1 MAFALNH
8 KQLERLR
15 DVFEEALSVP
25 SDRRNAFIRDASDGD
40 ELLQNE
46 LLSLI
51 EAHDASEGYF
61 EQLSEELIVPALLAT
76 EIDAGDDAPPSGL
89 ALSRYEVIERIG
101 GGGMGV
107 VFKARDT
114 QLGRTVALKFLPR
127 RHASNPGARAQ
138 LIAEARAASR
148 LDHPNI
154 GVVYEIG
161 EAADGRQ
168 FIAMAW
174 YDGETLKERIRRGPV
189 TEAEAIAIALQLGD
203 ALAEAHR
210 DGIIHRDVKPAN
222 VMITRSGGVKLV
234 DFGIAQL
241 ISEDDTP
248 QSGAAGTRA
257 YMSPEQTENIPL
269 DARTDVWSLGVLL
282 YETVIGHR
290 PFRGD
295 SDEQLTSAIRNEKQQ
310 PLMSLRT
317 DIDPQ
322 LARVVERCLQKDR
335 SVRFQTAVEFCDALR
350 LPEPAASPWREYRK
364 AAAVAAFLTLFVAAA
379 LTWPYGRSAYLNRAA
394 MLAPVRSVAV
404 LPFTLAAASDSSA
417 YQGDAIAEDFRTEL
431 GHIRPIIVPSYLSSA
446 SYEGSA
452 KPVTEIAKEMGA
464 NYVVTASVTRSADGP
479 ALDLHL
485 IDGKTGTDRLV
496 RQYFANGGRVD
507 FVREAIRDIVSS
519 LAIPLTMRQADQ
531 LNHDRTSN
539 ALAYNLYLRG
549 LSAEISGIPRT
560 TFGITSLKS
569 IRSAQGFYV
578 QARTL
583 DGGLAAA
590 RARLAG
596 SHILSAISYD
606 TTRARLEQA
615 RIEAETALRL
625 DPYFSETHTALS
637 GYWTRIGDEGQ
648 SIEELKRGLE
658 SAPNNVGLHFAL
670 AQRYLEV
677 GRREESIAES
687 ERAISLDPRNPVAA
701 AVAPFAYASLR
712 RNAEAMK
719 AFNYFIEISPNDN
732 EMKLIKGHFF
742 LRWKGSPDTLLAELQ
757 RLPAGWDDCGM
768 ATFARYTA
776 LRIKRRYRHTL
787 AMLDSSMALLSR
799 DRVVYYPT
807 SLMRAE
813 MHYSLGEFQ
822 QSAIYYE
829 HARSDIAD
837 SVAVHPNDPAIHA
850 ALARADAGLGRRS
863 EAIAEAQ
870 RAMDLSRVKNAAH
883 IPQIPAAMMAAA
895 VEVFG
900 SVGQLDRA
908 FETLE
913 LLLAIPSR
921 RDATL
926 PFLQAWPGF
935 DPLRNDARF
944 KQLIQTFGVR

>member
-1 MAFALNH
+1 MAVALTQDQF
-8 KQLERLR
+8 KRLR
-15 DVFEEALSVP
+15 HVFEEALSVP
-25 SDRRNAFIRDASDGD
+25 SDQRYAFIRDASDGD
-40 ELLQNE
+40 ELIQNE
-46 LLSLI
+46 ASSLI
-51 EAHDASEGYF
+51 EAHEASEEYF
-61 EQLSEELIVPALLAT
+61 EKLSEELIVPALLAT
-76 EIDAGDDAPPSGL
+76 ENDAADDAPLSGL
-89 ALSRYEVIERIG
+89 KLSRYEVLGRIA

-107 VFKARDT
+107 VYKARDT

-127 RHASNPGARAQ
+127 HRASTPGARAQ

-161 EAADGRQ
+161 EADDGRQ

-174 YDGETLKERIRRGPV
+174 YDGETLKDRIRRGPV
-189 TEAEAIAIALQLGD
+189 SETEAVAIALQLGD

-210 DGIIHRDVKPAN
+210 DGMIHRDVKPAN
-222 VMITRSGGVKLV
+222 VMITRSGVVKLV

-241 ISEDDTP
+241 ISEGDTAR
-248 QSGAAGTRA
+248 SSAAGTLA

-269 DARTDVWSLGVLL
+269 DARTDIWSLGVLL
-282 YETVIGHR
+282 YETLTAQR

-295 SDEQLTSAIRNEKQQ
+295 SDEQFTSAIRNEKLR
-310 PLMSLRT
+310 PLISLRT
-317 DIDPQ
+317 GIDPR
-322 LARVVERCLQKDR
+322 LATVIERCLQKDR
-335 SVRFQTAVEFCDALR
+335 SDRFQTAVEFCDALR
-350 LPEPAASPWREYRK
+350 SRQPAASPLRKYRK
-364 AAAVAAFLTLFVAAA
+364 AAAVAALLTLVVAAA
-379 LTWPYGRSAYLNRAA
+379 VTWHYGRSAYLNRAA

-404 LPFTLAAASDSSA
+404 LPFTSAAASDSSA
-417 YQGDAIAEDFRTEL
+417 YRGEAIAEDFRTEL
-431 GHIRPIIVPSYLSSA
+431 GHIRPVIVPSYLSSA

-464 NYVVTASVTRSADGP
+464 NYVVTASVIPSANGP

-485 IDGKTGTDRLV
+485 IDGKTGTDRLA
-496 RQYFANGGRVD
+496 RQYFAKGGRVD
-507 FVREAIRDIVSS
+507 FVHEAIRDIVSS
-519 LAIPLTMRQADQ
+519 LAIPLTTRQEDQ

-549 LSAEISGIPRT
+549 LSAEISGIPGT
-560 TFGITSLKS
+560 AFGMTSHES

-583 DGGLAAA
+583 DGGLAAI

-615 RIEAETALRL
+615 RIEADVALRL
-625 DPYFSETHTALS
+625 DPYFSEAHTALS
-637 GYWTRIGDEGQ
+637 GYWARIGDEGQ

-658 SAPNNVGLHFAL
+658 SVPNNVGLHVAL
-670 AQRYLEV
+670 AQRYFEV
-677 GRREESIAES
+677 GRREEGVAEF
-687 ERAISLDPRNPVAA
+687 EKAIRFDPRNPVAA
-701 AVAPFAYASLR
+701 GRAVFAYASLR

-719 AFNYFIEISPNDN
+719 AFNHFIEISPNDN
-732 EMKLIKGHFF
+732 AMKLIKGHFF
-742 LRWKGSPDTLLAELQ
+742 LRWKGSPDTLIAELQ
-757 RLPAGWDDCGM
+757 RIPAGWDDRGM
-768 ATFARYTA
+768 ATFARYTV
-776 LRIKRRYRHTL
+776 LRIKRRYRETL
-787 AMLDSSMALLSR
+787 RMLDSSKALLSR
-799 DRVVYYPT
+799 DGVVYYPI

-813 MHYSLGEFQ
+813 MHYGLGEFQ
-822 QSAIYYE
+822 QSAIYFE
-829 HARSDIAD
+829 HARSETAD
-837 SVAVHPNDPAIHA
+837 SVAVHPNDPTIHA
-850 ALARADAGLGRRS
+850 ALARADAGLGRTS

-870 RAMDLSRVKNAAH
+870 RAMDLAPVSNVA
-883 IPQIPAAMMAAA
+883 QSSTAMMAAA

-900 SVGQLDRA
+900 RVGQLDRA

-913 LLLAIPSR
+913 LLLAIPLR

>member
-1 MAFALNH
+1 MTVALNRD
-8 KQLERLR
+8 QLERLR
-15 DVFEEALSVP
+15 HVFEQALSVP
-25 SDRRNAFIRDASDGD
+25 SDRRHAFIRDASDGD
-40 ELLQNE
+40 DLIQNE

-51 EAHDASEGYF
+51 EAHDASDGYF
-61 EQLSEELIVPALLAT
+61 EQLSKDVIARALLAT
-76 EIDAGDDAPPSGL
+76 EIDTGDDAPLSGL
-89 ALSRYEVIERIG
+89 ELSRYQVLERIG

-114 QLGRTVALKFLPR
+114 QLNRTVALKFLPR
-127 RHASNPGARAQ
+127 RDALNPGSRAQ

-161 EAADGRQ
+161 EADDGRQ

-189 TEAEAIAIALQLGD
+189 AETEAVAIALQLGD

-241 ISEDDTP
+241 ISEDDTAH
-248 QSGAAGTRA
+248 SGAAGTLG

-269 DARTDVWSLGVLL
+269 DGRSDIWSLGVLL
-282 YETVIGHR
+282 YETLAGRR

-295 SDEQLTSAIRNEKQQ
+295 SDEQLISAIRSGKQR
-310 PLMSLRT
+310 PITSLRT
-317 DIDPQ
+317 EINPEI
-322 LARVVERCLQKDR
+322 AKVIERCLQKDR
-335 SVRFQTAVEFCDALR
+335 SARFQTAVEFCDALR
-350 LPEPAASPWREYRK
+350 SPQHAASPSRRYRK
-364 AAAVAAFLTLFVAAA
+364 AAAVAAVMTLVVAAA
-379 LTWPYGRSAYLNRAA
+379 VTWRFGRSAYLNRAA

-404 LPFTLAAASDSSA
+404 LPFTSAAPSDSSA
-417 YQGDAIAEDFRTEL
+417 YRGEAIAEDFRTEL
-431 GHIRPIIVPSYLSSA
+431 GHISPVIVPSYLSSA
-446 SYEGSA
+446 GYEGSA
-452 KPVTEIAKEMGA
+452 KSVTEIAKEMGA
-464 NYVVTASVTRSADGP
+464 NYVVRGSVTRSANGP

-485 IDGKTGTDRLV
+485 IDGKTGTDRLA
-496 RQYFANGGRVD
+496 RQYFAKGGRAD
-507 FVREAIRDIVSS
+507 FVRKAISDIVSS
-519 LAIPLTMRQADQ
+519 LAIPLTTRQDDQ

-549 LSAEISGIPRT
+549 LSAEISGIPRAR
-560 TFGITSLKS
+560 FGMKSHES
-569 IRSAQGFYV
+569 IRSAQGFYI

-583 DGGLAAA
+583 DGGLAAV

-596 SHILSAISYD
+596 SHVLSALSYD

-615 RIEAETALRL
+615 RIEAEAALRL
-625 DPYFSETHTALS
+625 DPDFSEAHTALS
-637 GYWTRIGDEGQ
+637 EYWKGVGDGGQ

-658 SAPNNVGLHFAL
+658 SAPNNVGLHVAL
-670 AQRYLEV
+670 AQRYVEV
-677 GRREESIAES
+677 GRREEAVAEF
-687 ERAISLDPRNPVAA
+687 EKAISLDPRNPVAA
-701 AVAPFAYASLR
+701 AGAVFAYASLR
-712 RNAEAMK
+712 RYAETLK
-719 AFNYFIEISPNDN
+719 AFNHFIEISPNDN
-732 EMKLIKGHFF
+732 EMKLIKGQFF
-742 LRWKGSPDTLLAELQ
+742 LRWKGSPDTLIAELQ
-757 RLPAGWDDCGM
+757 RIPSGWDDRGM

-776 LRIKRRYRHTL
+776 LRIKRRYRETL
-787 AMLDSSMALLSR
+787 GMLDSSKALLSR
-799 DRVVYYPT
+799 DGVVYYPT

-822 QSAIYYE
+822 QSAIYYA
-829 HARSDIAD
+829 HARSETTD
-837 SVAVHPNDPAIHA
+837 SAAVHPNDPSIHA
-850 ALARADAGLGRRS
+850 ALARADAGLGRRT
-863 EAIAEAQ
+863 EAMAEAQ
-870 RAMDLSRVKNAAH
+870 RAMDLALARKDPH
-883 IPQIPAAMMAAA
+883 ISAAMMAAA

-908 FETLE
+908 FDTLE